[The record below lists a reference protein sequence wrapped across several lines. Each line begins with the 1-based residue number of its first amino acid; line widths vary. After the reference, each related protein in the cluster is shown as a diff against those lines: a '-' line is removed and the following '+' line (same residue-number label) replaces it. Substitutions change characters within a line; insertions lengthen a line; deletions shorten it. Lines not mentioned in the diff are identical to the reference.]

1 MKLYPD
7 HAYDPAPAPSYW
19 QATVPDAQP
28 GPALVD
34 DLADDLTVDTAVI
47 GGGYTGLNAAL
58 RLAERGVDVAVFEAG
73 HPGWGAS
80 GRNGGFVCVGG
91 AALGYGDLIAKHGQA
106 ETQAFVDHQRASI
119 DHVAALLDQHNI
131 NADRHSNG
139 EWALAHSAKAFEG
152 QAEEAEIERAL
163 GLTVTAYSQAELD
176 ERGMSGPKFHGGYQL
191 DCGFAIHPLKYA
203 TGLARAT
210 EAAGA
215 KIFSRS
221 KVTAIN
227 NDNGY
232 RLTVNGQNVRAR
244 RVILAANGYAQEGL
258 VPWLNGR
265 FLPVVSSIMVTR
277 EITKAEQQAQGW
289 WSDQAAYDTRALVHY
304 FRMLPEGRMMFGV
317 RGGTSLSERGDRY
330 LETMIRREFET
341 LFPKWRDVEASHRWT
356 GLLSLARDRSLYT
369 GPIPGM
375 ANAWTSFA
383 YHGNGVAMGSYCG
396 RLLAD
401 IALGDLAP
409 NALPLPMRAP
419 ARKFPAA
426 ALRMAYI
433 KAVYAWWDVK
443 EALGGRGPKG

>member
-1 MKLYPD
+1 MALKLYPD

-19 QATVPDAQP
+19 QATEPAAVP
-28 GPALVD
+28 GLALVED
-34 DLADDLTVDTAVI
+34 ITVDTAVI

-58 RLAERGVDVAVFEAG
+58 RLAQRGDDVAVFDAG

-91 AALGYGDLIAKHGQA
+91 AALGYGDLIARYGRE
-106 ETQAFVDHQRASI
+106 ETQAFVDRQRASI
-119 DHVAALLDQHNI
+119 DHVASLLETHNI
-131 NADRHSNG
+131 DADRHSDG
-139 EWALAHSAKAFEG
+139 EWALAHSPQAFEG
-152 QAEEAEIERAL
+152 AREEAETERAL
-163 GLTVTAYSQAELD
+163 GMTVNAYSQDELN
-176 ERGMSGPKFHGGYQL
+176 ERGMGGPTFHGGHQL
-191 DCGFAIHPLKYA
+191 AHGFAIHPLKYA
-203 TGLARAT
+203 TGLAKAA

-215 KIFSRS
+215 RIFSRS
-221 KVTAIN
+221 KVTGVAA
-227 NDNGY
+227 DNGY
-232 RLTVNGQNVRAR
+232 RLTVNGRTVRAR
-244 RVILAANGYAQEGL
+244 RLVLAANGYAQEGL
-258 VPWLNGR
+258 IPWLNGR

-277 EITKAEQQAQGW
+277 EISDEEQKAQGW
-289 WSDQAAYDTRALVHY
+289 WSDQAAYDSRALVHY

-317 RGGTSLSERGDRY
+317 RGGTSLSTRGDHY
-330 LETMIRREFET
+330 LKTMIRREFDAV
-341 LFPKWRDVEASHRWT
+341 FPDWRHIGATHRWT

-369 GPIPGM
+369 GPIPDM
-375 ANAWTSFA
+375 PNAWTSFA

-401 IALGDLAP
+401 MALGDLTP
-409 NALPLPMRAP
+409 GALPLPMRAT